1 MLEMFFVHAQEVR
14 SELLHRGESGR
25 VTRAEVVGKWRRE
38 GFLAR
43 KVVLLVLHVVEKV
56 M

>member
-1 MLEMFFVHAQEVR
+1 
-14 SELLHRGESGR
+14 
-25 VTRAEVVGKWRRE
+25 VVGKWRRE

-56 M
+56 MRCVAMNECVAIDVLLAYF